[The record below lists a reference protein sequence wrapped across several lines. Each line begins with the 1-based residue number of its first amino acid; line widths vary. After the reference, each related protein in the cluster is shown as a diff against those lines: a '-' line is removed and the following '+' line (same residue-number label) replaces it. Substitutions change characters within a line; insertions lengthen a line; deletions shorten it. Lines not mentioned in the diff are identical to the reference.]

1 MGNWTEEIQRE
12 ERVYEPVHPG
22 EVLEQEWL
30 EALGMTAYQ
39 LAKAIRVPRQRMYA
53 IVRRERAITAD
64 TALRLGRWSG
74 MRPSFFL
81 GLQNSYD
88 LQMAEW
94 RDGKEIGDTIK
105 PLAKA

>member
-1 MGNWTEEIQRE
+1 MDDWTQEIRQE

-22 EVLEQEWL
+22 EVIEQEWL
-30 EALGMTAYQ
+30 EPLGITAYQ
-39 LAKAIRVPRQRMYA
+39 LAKAIGVPRQRLYA
-53 IVRRERAITAD
+53 IVRGERAITAD

-94 RDGKEIGDTIK
+94 SNGKEIEETIE
-105 PLAKA
+105 PLATA